1 MKYAILD
8 ENRVIVNLIEVEP
21 ADAAA
26 FDAHYVGDY
35 ACEIGEQYPESD
47 LKPPMPPSET
57 EKLQA
62 KLDYIAIMTGV
73 PDYEFS

>member
-47 LKPPMPPSET
+47 LKPPSET